1 MEFLK
6 RIMGVNREKDPAHLF
21 FLSRFL
27 HPHALKDF
35 MKDDG
40 WATVLKEP
48 PEKALN
54 WFIDNG
60 FIKPAGIRGK
70 LDYKLKLP
78 ELKDLLKARGLKVT
92 GKKDI
97 LIERLI
103 EADAP
108 GVEELVRGLE
118 VFECSEKG
126 EAVSASYL
134 DEEKIKKSAVEQQ
147 VFQALQN
154 LELDKACQIANSYHK
169 QEVFSSGIE
178 YNSTFIKE
186 IFDSKPKILKNVED
200 HQRNT
205 LRVVAAMMYLL
216 SCRNVKDWL
225 PPDFHLDS
233 GLGAESAARM
243 LIFHSTYLR
252 NLHELKKCG
261 FKKARILVVDNACEQ
276 CKKLKNNT
284 YAMNKVP
291 ELPYEECTCEM
302 GCRCCLVA
310 DLPSS

>member
-6 RIMGVNREKDPAHLF
+6 RIMGFNREKDPAHLF

-40 WATVLKEP
+40 WETVLKEP
-48 PEKALN
+48 PKKALD

-60 FIKPAGIRGK
+60 FIEPAGINGK
-70 LDYKLKLP
+70 LDHKFKLP

-103 EADAP
+103 EADAT
-108 GVEELVRGLE
+108 GVEVLVRGLE
-118 VFECSEKG
+118 IFECSEKG

-134 DEEKIKKSAVEQQ
+134 DEEKEKKSAVEQQ

-154 LELDKACQIANSYHK
+154 LELDKACQIANSYH
-169 QEVFSSGIE
+169 QQAVFSTGID
-178 YNSTFIKE
+178 YDSTFIKE
-186 IFDSKPKILKNVED
+186 IFASKPKILKNIKD
-200 HQRNT
+200 HQLNA

-216 SCRNVKDWL
+216 SCRNVKNWL
-225 PPDFHLDS
+225 PPDFHIDS
-233 GLGAESAARM
+233 SLGAESAARM
-243 LIFHSTYLR
+243 LIFHPSYLK

-261 FKKARILVVDNACEQ
+261 FKKARIIVADNACEH
-276 CKKLKNNT
+276 CRELKNNT
-284 YAMNKVP
+284 YSINKVP
-291 ELPYEECTCEM
+291 ELPYEECTCKM